1 MRQKQYNMLSFLK
14 QRQENPVCV
23 YKCILIWIILVVKS
37 PEEYTVGFNQVW
49 HDSMFEEGKAA
60 ESKAEK
66 GRKEISNK

>member
-1 MRQKQYNMLSFLK
+1 M
-14 QRQENPVCV
+14 
-23 YKCILIWIILVVKS
+23 VKS